1 MSMSGRVSMRSLD
14 SEAHALLQQLLQ
26 VLLLHES
33 YALVLHLHVLLLHE
47 SYALL
52 LCAAGVIALSSYII
66 VVCCGCYCN
75 FMKLMNCCCVL
86 EE

>member
-1 MSMSGRVSMRSLD
+1 MRSLD

-47 SYALL
+47 AYALL
-52 LCAAGVIALSSYII
+52 LCATDVIA
-66 VVCCGCYCN
+66 
-75 FMKLMNCCCVL
+75 
-86 EE
+86 

>member
-33 YALVLHLHVLLLHE
+33 YALVLHLHVLLHE
-47 SYALL
+47 AYALL
-52 LCAAGVIALSSYII
+52 LCATGVIA
-66 VVCCGCYCN
+66 
-75 FMKLMNCCCVL
+75 
-86 EE
+86 